1 MSFRDGAVHAAIK
14 RWTEKG
20 MVSSEQAQSLHDET
34 IEHAGEAGRRLSQF
48 IVAGT
53 GAVVLVIA
61 AGTFLEWAW
70 PLMGPGWQSCVL
82 GLAGVCAYLVGVR
95 VEGMGRWGPV
105 GYFLQMAGPVTLLMA
120 LGYSANAWPDGSQ
133 GGIAVGIIALAVP
146 PTTLV
151 HAIRRNTLMPAV
163 HAILGFIF
171 LGMFLVRA
179 LEMTME
185 NVVWVLDGV
194 LAVGFALLALGLVRT
209 RGEDGGRWL
218 LNAFVACLFVGM
230 VLIPMTAALPLEMQE
245 ETAYPLDAGLA
256 VVVALTLWGIHKAPP
271 FLQRDWYS
279 KQLVICVLLGTLLAM
294 ATTLGALETTETVA
308 ALVMASVGGVSLWY
322 SLAYG
327 MRDVVM
333 ASCVSLIWTAW
344 FYGVTESGALG
355 VVGALT
361 FTAVLLFW
369 VSSRLGRGSSGPGE
383 EV

>member
-1 MSFRDGAVHAAIK
+1 MSFRDGAVHSAIK
-14 RWTEKG
+14 RWAEKG
-20 MVSSEQAQSLHDET
+20 IVSSEQAQELHDET

-82 GLAGVCAYLVGVR
+82 GLAGVGTYLVGVR
-95 VEGMGRWGPV
+95 LEEMGRWGPV

-120 LGYSANAWPDGSQ
+120 LGYSAHAWPDGSP
-133 GGIAVGIIALAVP
+133 GGIAVGVIALAVP
-146 PTTLV
+146 PITLV

-171 LGMFLVRA
+171 LGMFFVRA
-179 LEMTME
+179 MGMTLENTL
-185 NVVWVLDGV
+185 WILDGV
-194 LAVGFALLALGLVRT
+194 LAASFALLALGLVRT
-209 RGEDGGRWL
+209 RGEDGGEWL
-218 LNAFVACLFVGM
+218 LNAFVACLYVGM
-230 VLIPMTAALPLEMQE
+230 VLIPMTAAMPLEMAE
-245 ETAYPLDAGLA
+245 DTAYPLDVGLA
-256 VVVALTLWGIHKAPP
+256 VVVALTHWGIHKAPP

-294 ATTLGALETTETVA
+294 ATTLGALDTTETVA
-308 ALVMASVGGVSLWY
+308 ALVMASVGAASLWY

-361 FTAVLLFW
+361 FTALLLFW
-369 VSSRLGRGSSGPGE
+369 VSSRLGREASSPVEGS
-383 EV
+383 

>member
-1 MSFRDGAVHAAIK
+1 MSFRDGAVHSAIK
-14 RWTEKG
+14 RWAEKG
-20 MVSSEQAQSLHDET
+20 IVSSEQAQTLHDET
-34 IEHAGEAGRRLSQF
+34 IEHGGEAGRRWSQF

-82 GLAGVCAYLVGVR
+82 GLAGVGAYLVGVR
-95 VEGMGRWGPV
+95 LEGAGRWGPV

-120 LGYSANAWPDGSQ
+120 LGYSGEAWPDGSP

-146 PTTLV
+146 PITMV

-179 LEMTME
+179 MEITME
-185 NVVWVLDGV
+185 NVVWILDGV
-194 LAVGFALLALGLVRT
+194 LAVSFVLLAVGLART
-209 RGEDGGRWL
+209 RGEHGGDWL
-218 LNAFVACLFVGM
+218 LHAFVACLFVGM
-230 VLIPMTAALPLEMQE
+230 VLVPMTAAIPLEMADD
-245 ETAYPLDAGLA
+245 TAYPMDVGLA
-256 VVVALTLWGIHKAPP
+256 VIIALTLWGIHKAPP
-271 FLQRDWYS
+271 FLQRSWYS
-279 KQLVICVLLGTLLAM
+279 KQLVICVIAGTFLAM
-294 ATTLGALETTETVA
+294 ATTLGAMETTETVA
-308 ALVMASVGGVSLWY
+308 ALVMASVGAVSLWY

-369 VSSRLGRGSSGPGE
+369 VSSRLGRVSSGPGE
-383 EV
+383 ES